1 MFIFYVVIKM
11 ACSYLRDT
19 KNQEKHFDMEWVDE
33 VENWENS
40 IIFIHEVE
48 STFLIDCLDNIL
60 KMKIEWY
67 SMGFREK
74 ESIHQ

>member
-1 MFIFYVVIKM
+1 M

-19 KNQEKHFDMEWVDE
+19 KNQEKHFDMEWVNE

-48 STFLIDCLDNIL
+48 FTFLIDCLDNIL
-60 KMKIEWY
+60 KMKIERY

>member
-1 MFIFYVVIKM
+1 
-11 ACSYLRDT
+11 
-19 KNQEKHFDMEWVDE
+19 MEWVNE

-60 KMKIEWY
+60 KMKIERY